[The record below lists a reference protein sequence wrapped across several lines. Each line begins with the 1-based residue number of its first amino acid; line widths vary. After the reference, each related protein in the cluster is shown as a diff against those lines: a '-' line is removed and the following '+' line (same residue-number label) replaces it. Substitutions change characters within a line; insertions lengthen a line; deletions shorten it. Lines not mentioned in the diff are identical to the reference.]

1 MQKAQQVVH
10 ESETQRQYIRLQL
23 PASALIDGNRISV
36 KDLSSG
42 GMALRDIDTKAFKKG
57 QKIELILI
65 LPFAD
70 FTIDLDLKAEIQYID
85 KKLKVAGCRFIDLK
99 PSQISIL
106 NHVLRAFIS
115 GDVEKDTDI
124 INVVARDN
132 FANIRKHQDNEETTK
147 AELVKRYSLY
157 ALSLLAIILVSSFII
172 GNIMDKLFVIKT
184 ADAQV
189 YVPTINIMAPLSG
202 TYVSALPIGV
212 KTVEKNTPLSK
223 IVSTDSNDTI
233 VIYSPCDCYITQR
246 KILDGQY
253 TAQDNHLFE
262 LIDNNEKPMIKAFT
276 TLENAQ
282 RLEVGTPATMKIIGL
297 DDGIEGSIHSIQIEK
312 AIAPNQMSRAEVLII
327 PNIPL
332 SVDLLNRLAFVE
344 FYL

>member
-1 MQKAQQVVH
+1 MQQAEQVVH

-23 PASALIDGNRISV
+23 PASALIDGNRISI

-42 GMALRDIDTKAFKKG
+42 GMALRDIDTKAFKKN

-85 KKLKVAGCRFIDLK
+85 KKLKVAGCRFTDLK

-106 NHVLRAFIS
+106 NHVIRAFIS

-157 ALSLLAIILVSSFII
+157 VLSLLCIITVSSFII
-172 GNIMDKLFVIKT
+172 SNIMDKLFVIKT

-202 TYVSALPIGV
+202 TYVSALPVGV

-223 IVSTDSNDTI
+223 IVSTTNNDTV
-233 VIYSPCDCYITQR
+233 VIYSPCDCYITD
-246 KILDGQY
+246 KFILDRQY
-253 TAQDNHLFE
+253 TAQDTQLFN
-262 LIDNNEKPMIKAFT
+262 LIDNGEEPFIKAYT

-282 RLEVGTPATMKIIGL
+282 RLDVGTDANIKIIGL
-297 DDGIEGSIHSIQIEK
+297 KDEIAGVVHSIQINQSELN
-312 AIAPNQMSRAEVLII
+312 AQPNRAEII
-327 PNIPL
+327 IKPTSKL
-332 SVDLLNRLAFVE
+332 TVDLLNRLASVE